1 MTKAQKTIS
10 QSIVLLLVLAVLA
23 VIVLSRFNEVQR
35 TVSKQ
40 TANVEL
46 ILPPHIDGTVE
57 KQVYADLPD
66 IDITSWEYLL
76 CNPAHNIG
84 QYAPDVAQIESSTS
98 YFDVRAMDALLSLL
112 QGARDAGFAPRV
124 YVGYR
129 SYITQSSQYNSVV
142 ADYERQGYST
152 LDAEK
157 AAAEVSAAP
166 GTSEHQTGL
175 ALDLLDRYTETLSGY
190 EMDPNFEAWLNEHC
204 AEYGFIMRYP
214 ENKISVTGRYEPWHI
229 RYVGTTVANFMQLH
243 DLCLEEFVTLY

>member
-1 MTKAQKTIS
+1 MTKAQKSITKGLALLIS
-10 QSIVLLLVLAVLA
+10 LAVLA
-23 VIVLSRFNEVQR
+23 IIVLSRFNEVQQ
-35 TVSKQ
+35 TISKQ
-40 TANVEL
+40 TVNVEL
-46 ILPPHIDGTVE
+46 ILPPQVAGTVE

-112 QGARDAGFAPRV
+112 QAARDAGFSPRV

-129 SYITQSSQYNSVV
+129 SYVTQSSQYNSVV
-142 ADYERQGYST
+142 RDYENQGYST

-175 ALDLLDRYTETLSGY
+175 GLDLLDRYTETLSGF
-190 EMDPNFEAWLNEHC
+190 EMDANFEAWLNEHC
-204 AEYGFIMRYP
+204 TEYGFIMRYP
-214 ENKISVTGRYEPWHI
+214 ENKISITGRYEPWHI
-229 RYVGTTVANFMQLH
+229 RYVGTTAANFMKLH